1 LNETAPMLTSA
12 ADAGTRPAAIAEGVF
27 MRRFLAI
34 LFGDDSVF
42 AEDSS
47 RFADEHVAAAA
58 LMVEAARLDG
68 TFGDGERQLIKR
80 LLEERFH
87 LPPALAAALL
97 EQAERSASQ
106 SVAWQGFTRAIKDA
120 LPPEQRGMILEM
132 LWEVAY
138 ADGELHD
145 YEASLLRRVAGL
157 LYVSD
162 RESGEARQRVLA
174 RLGLSPAP
182 AAPGGASA

>member
-1 LNETAPMLTSA
+1 MK
-12 ADAGTRPAAIAEGVF
+12 
-27 MRRFLAI
+27 RFLSI

-42 AEDSS
+42 AEAAAGP

-68 TFGDGERQLIKR
+68 TSEPAERQRIR
-80 LLEERFH
+80 DLLEQRFH
-87 LPPALAAALL
+87 LPPDMAGRLL
-97 EQAERSASQ
+97 EQAERTATE
-106 SVAWQGFTRAIKDA
+106 SVAWQGFTQAIKDA
-120 LPPEQRGMILEM
+120 LEPEQRVGVVEM

-145 YEASLLRRVAGL
+145 YEASLLRRIAGL

-162 RESGEARQRVLA
+162 RDSGEARFRVMA
-174 RLGLSPAP
+174 RLGIPR
-182 AAPGGASA
+182 

>member
-1 LNETAPMLTSA
+1 
-12 ADAGTRPAAIAEGVF
+12 

-34 LFGDDSVF
+34 LFGDDS
-42 AEDSS
+42 AIADDPAPS
-47 RFADEHVAAAA
+47 RFRDEQAAAAA

-68 TFGDGERQLIKR
+68 AFTNRERQKIGT
-80 LLEERFH
+80 LLTQRFA
-87 LPPALAAALL
+87 LPPHLAEQLL
-97 EQAERSASQ
+97 DRAERTATE

-120 LPPEQRGMILEM
+120 LEPEQRIGIIEM

-157 LYVSD
+157 LYVD
-162 RESGEARQRVLA
+162 DKTSGEARLRVMA
-174 RLGLSPAP
+174 RLGIAR
-182 AAPGGASA
+182 